1 MKRKRLPY
9 IASASDLYCIV
20 NFKRVDS
27 PMKYFILTCFVISLF
42 LACTNPLIDSRKK
55 VPVIGFLDFIQ
66 DPTIELAK
74 QGFFDALREQGFS
87 EVDSTIQV
95 VYANAQ
101 GDIPTLNQSCD
112 YILSKEPD
120 LIGTNVTLST
130 ITAVKRTKSVPI
142 FMMVAPRPDIAGL
155 TAVDGKP
162 PANLYGVYETLD
174 YIDSAVVIINELFPK
189 AKRIGTVFNQSEPQS
204 KDAYNA
210 LYKKCN
216 QLGLELISL
225 PVNNSSETQLV
236 TEALLNK
243 KIDAFFA
250 LPDNVIFAS
259 FEIVAKSCDKAG
271 VPVFTSE
278 AGLVTR
284 GALASFGA
292 DFYYWGYQSGALAA
306 KYLLSEKKVLTAP
319 EIVNIRKKIYN
330 PSVAQKFGIQPD
342 STFKAYTPGS

>member
-1 MKRKRLPY
+1 MKVVKRTSQ
-9 IASASDLYCIV
+9 IRFSV
-20 NFKRVDS
+20 
-27 PMKYFILTCFVISLF
+27 FVFFLLIFSLF
-42 LACTNPLIDSRKK
+42 ISSCQNSGDSKENK
-55 VPVIGFLDFIQ
+55 IPVIGFLDFIQ

-87 EVDSTIQV
+87 EADSTIEV

-112 YILSKEPD
+112 FILSKNPD

-130 ITAVKRTKSVPI
+130 ITAVKRTETVPI

-155 TAVDGKP
+155 TGKYGKV
-162 PANLYGVYETLD
+162 PANLFGVYETLD
-174 YIDSAVVIINELFPK
+174 YIDTAVVIITELFPN

-204 KDAYNA
+204 KDAYNS
-210 LYKKCN
+210 LFKKCS
-216 QLGLELISL
+216 QLGLELVSL

-236 TEALLNK
+236 TQALLNK

-259 FEIVAKSCDKAG
+259 FETIAKECDAAKI
-271 VPVFTSE
+271 PIFTSE

-284 GALASFGA
+284 GAVASFGA
-292 DFYYWGYQSGALAA
+292 DFYYWGYQSGNQAARFLA
-306 KYLLSEKKVLTAP
+306 SGKKIKPQP
-319 EIVNIRKKIYN
+319 EIVVLRKKIYN
-330 PSVAQKFGIQPD
+330 AEVASRFGLSPD
-342 STFKAYTPGS
+342 SCYSAYAPGR

>member
-1 MKRKRLPY
+1 MNLERRNTQTGFKIFVLY
-9 IASASDLYCIV
+9 VLCIAS
-20 NFKRVDS
+20 
-27 PMKYFILTCFVISLF
+27 LTFSGCQNSGE
-42 LACTNPLIDSRKK
+42 TKNK

-74 QGFFDALREQGFS
+74 QGFFDALRNQGFS
-87 EVDSTIQV
+87 ESDSTIEV

-112 YILSKEPD
+112 FILSKNPD

-130 ITAVKRTKSVPI
+130 ITAVQKTSVVPI

-155 TAVDGKP
+155 TGKYGKVP
-162 PANLYGVYETLD
+162 ENLHGVYETLD
-174 YIDSAVVIINELFPK
+174 YIDSAVVIIKELFPN

-210 LYKKCN
+210 LFKKCRE
-216 QLGLELISL
+216 LGLELESL

-236 TEALLNK
+236 TQALLNK

-259 FEIVAKSCDKAG
+259 FETIAKECDAAK
-271 VPVFTSE
+271 VPIFTSE

-284 GALASFGA
+284 GAVASFGA
-292 DFYYWGYQSGALAA
+292 DFYYWGYQSGTQAA
-306 KYLLSEKKVLTAP
+306 QFLLSGKKSNPKP
-319 EIVNIRKKIYN
+319 EIVALRKKIYN
-330 PSVAQKFGIQPD
+330 AEAAARFGLSPD
-342 STFKAYTPGS
+342 STYTAYAPGR